1 MLPGGL
7 KLTTWGP
14 RCIWGPR
21 DVLTCPDIC
30 TFFSCL

>member
-1 MLPGGL
+1 LFVTPHQPSGDQGVFGVL
-7 KLTTWGP
+7 
-14 RCIWGPR
+14 